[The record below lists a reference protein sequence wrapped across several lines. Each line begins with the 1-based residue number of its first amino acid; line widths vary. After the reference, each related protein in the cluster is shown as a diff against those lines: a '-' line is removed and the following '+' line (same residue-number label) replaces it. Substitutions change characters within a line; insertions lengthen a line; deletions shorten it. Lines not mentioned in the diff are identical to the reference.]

1 MSKTTIETKETKNA
15 AVAETK
21 KTTPV
26 VKAEAKKTET
36 AKTVKTEAKKT
47 EKKAVENAEKK
58 NDFISIEEVTKIYAE
73 LGIKCKNPTAKGSY
87 RIMGSGSSLNIKPT
101 KGYYIYTS
109 DADMELVQAAGL
121 KNADLVIEGRTNA
134 QDKQRPNTI
143 VCTALETLKVLLA
156 VYAKNPAN
164 VLAKE
169 ETKPA
174 VAAK

>member
-15 AVAETK
+15 AVVATK

-109 DADMELVQAAGL
+109 DSDMELVKAAGL
-121 KNADLVIEGRTNA
+121 KNEDLVIEGRTNA

-143 VCTALETLKVLLA
+143 VCTALETLKALLA

-174 VAAK
+174 VSAK

>member
-1 MSKTTIETKETKNA
+1 
-15 AVAETK
+15 
-21 KTTPV
+21 
-26 VKAEAKKTET
+26 
-36 AKTVKTEAKKT
+36 
-47 EKKAVENAEKK
+47 
-58 NDFISIEEVTKIYAE
+58 
-73 LGIKCKNPTAKGSY
+73 
-87 RIMGSGSSLNIKPT
+87 MGSGSSLNIKPT

-109 DADMELVQAAGL
+109 DSDMELVKSAGL
-121 KNADLVIEGRTNA
+121 KNEDLVIEGRTNA

-143 VCTALETLKVLLA
+143 VCTALETLKALLA

>member
-15 AVAETK
+15 AVVANK

-26 VKAEAKKTET
+26 VKAEAT
-36 AKTVKTEAKKT
+36 KTVKTEAKKT

-58 NDFISIEEVTKIYAE
+58 NEFISIEDVTKMYAE
-73 LGIKCKNPTAKGSY
+73 LGIKCKNPTAKGLY
-87 RIMGSGSSLNIKPT
+87 RIMGSGSSLNVKPK

-109 DADMELVQAAGL
+109 DADMELVQSAGL
-121 KNADLVIEGRTNA
+121 KNEDLVIEGRTNA

-143 VCTALETLKVLLA
+143 ICTALETLKVLLA

-164 VLAKE
+164 VLATE
-169 ETKPA
+169 ETKQA